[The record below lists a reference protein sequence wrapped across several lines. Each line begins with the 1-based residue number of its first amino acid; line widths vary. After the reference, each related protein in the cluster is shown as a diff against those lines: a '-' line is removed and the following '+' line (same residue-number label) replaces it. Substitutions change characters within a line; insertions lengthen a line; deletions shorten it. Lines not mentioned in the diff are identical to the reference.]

1 MAGGMVR
8 CVWVLASRRLVLRDL
23 CGSCRGGGAG
33 VCRVWQK
40 SLWLG
45 QVGGLSCAPA
55 HCPLCACLLCN
66 LREVIQEEPQESPVC
81 PRAIV
86 AIEQL
91 SKVKPHLRREENC
104 SLLAQCFQ
112 GVICLHHPEQMD
124 EEGETAAAAPCAPVP
139 AGPSRPPLG
148 GGAAPGSPHSGS
160 HWLCWCLCGVPSL
173 SPPFWCQGVHAPSLR
188 ALGQLMATL
197 LQAEPAPVCFKDMVQ
212 VLRRWLTSAHAC
224 ERERALQVCVQLLGA
239 YEERCEHRR
248 GHACEQF
255 GSLVGLLGPLTCDAS
270 ATSRWW
276 AATCLGR
283 LLQIGAPA
291 KTTDVAPWP
300 NEIRCLRERLNTI
313 SSESLLVTSANT
325 AKVPKIVTILSPC
338 LWSTRQSTPRGF
350 ALRAMFL
357 LARSHQQPVLDSL
370 LQKRLPTDSDTVELW
385 RSLGRSALGC
395 HILVHLT
402 EKLRA
407 AGKSSHGSNCCTQE
421 LGSSQAALEPHTI
434 TCSLFEVVSVLRNET
449 LVQRLLP
456 SLLPSL
462 LGQVSETLGEE
473 MTLSLGELGSD
484 DTPGSR
490 LFVEA
495 LELVLARCLEERW
508 LRLLREQGVW
518 VSLADP
524 QAHTA
529 GVCLLAR

>member
-1 MAGGMVR
+1 MAGGMG
-8 CVWVLASRRLVLRDL
+8 LAEEPVA
-23 CGSCRGGGAG
+23 GAG
-33 VCRVWQK
+33 GRALLC
-40 SLWLG
+40 
-45 QVGGLSCAPA
+45 P
-55 HCPLCACLLCN
+55 CPLCACLLCN

-124 EEGETAAAAPCAPVP
+124 EEGETAAAAPCAP
-139 AGPSRPPLG
+139 
-148 GGAAPGSPHSGS
+148 
-160 HWLCWCLCGVPSL
+160 
-173 SPPFWCQGVHAPSLR
+173 GVHAPSLR

-518 VSLADP
+518 VSLADS

-529 GVCLLAR
+529 GVCLLASVLLRAELVPQRLVQSLFPWLGSPSANLRLTATAFFAEVRQQAGRGGLRAVPASCPA